1 MITLLVVED
10 DTAMAR
16 GLAHNLEFDGY
27 NVLLVRDAEDG
38 LKMLEEQAIDLII
51 LDVMLPN
58 MSGFD
63 LCRTLRSR
71 GIRTPIIMLTARGE
85 EKDRVLGLD
94 MGADD
99 YLTKPFSI
107 RELLARI
114 KAVLRRTDAPG
125 ADVER
130 FTFGEVELDFQ
141 RFEARVGDEQI
152 HLSPKEFT
160 LLKFFIQNEGR
171 VVPRNELLDS
181 VWGYDAFPS
190 TRTIDN
196 HVAGLRAKL
205 EIDPAHPQHIL
216 TVHGVGYKFVP

>member
-141 RFEARVGDEQI
+141 RFEARVGEEQI

-196 HVAGLRAKL
+196 HVAGLRAKQ

>member
-141 RFEARVGDEQI
+141 RFEARVGEEQI

>member
-141 RFEARVGDEQI
+141 RFEARVGEEQI

-160 LLKFFIQNEGR
+160 LLKFLIQNEGR

>member
-27 NVLLVRDAEDG
+27 SVLLARDAETG
-38 LKMLEEQAIDLII
+38 LRMLEEQAIDLII
-51 LDVMLPN
+51 LDIMLPS

-114 KAVLRRTDAPG
+114 KAVLRRTDASG
-125 ADVER
+125 TDVER
-130 FTFGEVELDFQ
+130 FTFGAVELDFE

-160 LLKFFIQNEGR
+160 LLKFLIQNEGR
-171 VVPRNELLDS
+171 VVPRSELLDS

-190 TRTIDN
+190 TRTVDN

-205 EIDPAHPQHIL
+205 ETDPAHPRHIL

>member
-1 MITLLVVED
+1 
-10 DTAMAR
+10 
-16 GLAHNLEFDGY
+16 
-27 NVLLVRDAEDG
+27 
-38 LKMLEEQAIDLII
+38 
-51 LDVMLPN
+51 MLPN

-141 RFEARVGDEQI
+141 RFEARVGEEQI

>member
-94 MGADD
+94 LGADD

-141 RFEARVGDEQI
+141 RFEARVGEEQI

>member
-1 MITLLVVED
+1 
-10 DTAMAR
+10 
-16 GLAHNLEFDGY
+16 
-27 NVLLVRDAEDG
+27 
-38 LKMLEEQAIDLII
+38 
-51 LDVMLPN
+51 

-94 MGADD
+94 LGADD

-114 KAVLRRTDAPG
+114 KAVLRRTDASG
-125 ADVER
+125 GDVER
-130 FTFGEVELDFQ
+130 FAFGAVELDFQ

-160 LLKFFIQNEGR
+160 LLKFLIQNEGR
-171 VVPRNELLDS
+171 VVPRSELLDS

-190 TRTIDN
+190 TRTVDN

-205 EIDPAHPQHIL
+205 ESDPAQPQHIL